1 MILAVVLTTMGNRLL
16 RDDNNIRK
24 KNVRLAVD
32 LDGSGLEGEIL
43 GVDRDSL
50 RGLMDGQAWQ
60 V

>member
-1 MILAVVLTTMGNRLL
+1 MATKEENK
-16 RDDNNIRK
+16 NI
-24 KNVRLAVD
+24 RLAVD

-60 V
+60 VERKMVIVAG